1 MMKVRNA
8 MCIFALFSII
18 ALFFCFGV
26 VANAAETSETV
37 PQTYSYNLSYDL
49 KGRKVGNY
57 KNTKFTIDGLSNLPY
72 RMVGIKGSSTVY
84 DEGTDNAFIA
94 YDVTFYYLVNGNLS
108 LFSNNGLK
116 VNRSAVKTKWNDV
129 ELTSS
134 DTITLSTISCSSI
147 TTNIPI
153 FDNDEAGKAL
163 ALEYLKTGK
172 LPEEKYNDKIDIPR
186 LVFEKGGLTFT
197 ISNATNEYFVEMQG
211 RNYSVDDVELYKED
225 AMWKYKYSTVL
236 YNDLTDWITV
246 SDKVKSS
253 GKFNLLEL
261 GKTSVANLNTKYP
274 VDKRSYSGGK
284 NALGNWLFGYD
295 SALAQFK
302 TLATT
307 QGSAYLGTEIYIRFY
322 YIDDNG
328 DIQYGKWTH
337 WYDNLASARGSTGSK
352 LDDKNNIEN
361 GNHSDV
367 GLTDDDKDKLEGG
380 GNSRQDPDTK
390 PIIIEPGSGS
400 ETGLFKDFSV
410 TNILTYFVSL
420 IKTLLS
426 ATDTIAPFF
435 NNIFGF
441 LPAELRNVVYVTI
454 SAGCFCALIRFIF
467 GKG

>member
-1 MMKVRNA
+1 MKVRNA

-26 VANAAETSETV
+26 VASAEESSDDTPKLNTYPYSFSYNSMSYDWGYDSFSCTCISETPLCLYIIERNNGDACVMVTGNLITSPNLGGKSVRHYNDGSTGDGLLNWSGWIDIGSVSGLPVFDGTTAEGKAAAE
-37 PQTYSYNLSYDL
+37 N
-49 KGRKVGNY
+49 
-57 KNTKFTIDGLSNLPY
+57 
-72 RMVGIKGSSTVY
+72 
-84 DEGTDNAFIA
+84 
-94 YDVTFYYLVNGNLS
+94 
-108 LFSNNGLK
+108 
-116 VNRSAVKTKWNDV
+116 
-129 ELTSS
+129 
-134 DTITLSTISCSSI
+134 
-147 TTNIPI
+147 
-153 FDNDEAGKAL
+153 
-163 ALEYLKTGK
+163 YLKTGK

-211 RNYSVDDVELYKED
+211 RNYSVDDVELYKEN

-253 GKFNLLEL
+253 GKFNLYEL
-261 GKTSVANLNTKYP
+261 GKSSVANLNTKYP
-274 VDKRSYSGGK
+274 VDNRSYSGGT

-307 QGSAYLGTEIYIRFY
+307 QGSAFLGTEIYIRFY

-328 DIQYGKWTH
+328 DTQYGKWTH
-337 WYDNLASARGSTGSK
+337 WYDNLADARGSAGTI
-352 LDDKNNIEN
+352 LDDEENIVN
-361 GNHSDV
+361 GNHSEV
-367 GLTDDDKDKLEGG
+367 GLTDEEKDNLEGEG
-380 GNSRQDPDTK
+380 ISRQDTDTK
-390 PIIIEPGSGS
+390 SITIEPDSVSG
-400 ETGLFKDFSV
+400 TGLFKDFSV
-410 TNILTYFVSL
+410 TKILTYFVSL

-435 NNIFGF
+435 NSIFGF

>member
-1 MMKVRNA
+1 MKIRNA
-8 MCIFALFSII
+8 MCICALFSII

-26 VANAAETSETV
+26 VANAAESGETV
-37 PQTYSYNLSYDL
+37 SQTYSYNLSYDL
-49 KGRKVGNY
+49 RGMKVGNY
-57 KNTKFTIDGLSNLPY
+57 KNTKFTIDGLNNLPY

-153 FDNDEAGKAL
+153 FENDEAGKAL

-390 PIIIEPGSGS
+390 PITIEPGSGS

-435 NNIFGF
+435 NSIFGF
-441 LPAELRNVVYVTI
+441 LPSELRNVVYVTI

>member
-1 MMKVRNA
+1 MKIRNA
-8 MCIFALFSII
+8 MCICALFSII

-26 VANAAETSETV
+26 VANAAESGETV
-37 PQTYSYNLSYDL
+37 SQTYSYNLSYDL
-49 KGRKVGNY
+49 RGMKVGNY
-57 KNTKFTIDGLSNLPY
+57 KNTKFTIDGLNNLPY

-153 FDNDEAGKAL
+153 FENDEAGKAL

-390 PIIIEPGSGS
+390 PITIEPGSGS

>member
-1 MMKVRNA
+1 MKIRNA
-8 MCIFALFSII
+8 MCICALFSII

-26 VANAAETSETV
+26 VANAAESGETV
-37 PQTYSYNLSYDL
+37 SQTYSYNLSYDL
-49 KGRKVGNY
+49 RGMKVGNY
-57 KNTKFTIDGLSNLPY
+57 KNTKFTIDGLNNLPY

-129 ELTSS
+129 ELTNS

-153 FDNDEAGKAL
+153 FENDEAGKAL

-390 PIIIEPGSGS
+390 PITIEPGSGS

>member
-1 MMKVRNA
+1 MKIRNA
-8 MCIFALFSII
+8 MCICALFSII

-26 VANAAETSETV
+26 VANAAESGETV
-37 PQTYSYNLSYDL
+37 SQTYSYNLSYDL
-49 KGRKVGNY
+49 RGMKVGNY
-57 KNTKFTIDGLSNLPY
+57 KNTKFTIDGLNNLPY

-129 ELTSS
+129 ELMSS

-153 FDNDEAGKAL
+153 FENDEAGKAL

-390 PIIIEPGSGS
+390 PITIEPGSGS